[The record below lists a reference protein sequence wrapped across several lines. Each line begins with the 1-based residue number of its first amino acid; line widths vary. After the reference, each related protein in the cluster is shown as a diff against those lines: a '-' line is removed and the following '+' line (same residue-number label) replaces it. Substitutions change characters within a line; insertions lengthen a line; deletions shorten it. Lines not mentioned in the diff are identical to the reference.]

1 MEEGMIMNNAATIEA
16 SDSRVIRSILRS
28 MVNEHWSVAEALD
41 EYDIPGDLRD
51 SYEAQIAEYFVDWFT
66 DPNFKALKEYEKAL
80 ISISNKIKGLYD
92 KTKLI
97 IETFF
102 IW

>member
-51 SYEAQIAEYFVDWFT
+51 SYEAQIAEYFVDWFI
-66 DPNFKALKEYEKAL
+66 DPNYKALKEFETTLK
-80 ISISNKIKGLYD
+80 SISNQH
-92 KTKLI
+92 
-97 IETFF
+97 
-102 IW
+102 

>member
-1 MEEGMIMNNAATIEA
+1 MNNAASMEA

-51 SYEAQIAEYFVDWFT
+51 SYEAQIAEYFVD
-66 DPNFKALKEYEKAL
+66 
-80 ISISNKIKGLYD
+80 
-92 KTKLI
+92 
-97 IETFF
+97 
-102 IW
+102 

>member
-1 MEEGMIMNNAATIEA
+1 MLYPLSMEEGMIMNNAATIEA

-51 SYEAQIAEYFVDWFT
+51 SYEAQIAEYFVD
-66 DPNFKALKEYEKAL
+66 
-80 ISISNKIKGLYD
+80 
-92 KTKLI
+92 
-97 IETFF
+97 
-102 IW
+102 